1 MRIFGTVKTVP
12 YGGAVISKMGDR
24 KGRPYGNRDDIHKK
38 ENGSPRLLRRLAMTD
53 QCHSERS
60 EESVSS
66 TKPVGDYP
74 SSTIFD
80 GPPSSSEEVTVLRKN
95 ENRRPAKAADL

>member
-1 MRIFGTVKTVP
+1 M
-12 YGGAVISKMGDR
+12 
-24 KGRPYGNRDDIHKK
+24 
-38 ENGSPRLLRRLAMTD
+38 PRLLQRLAMTD

-80 GPPSSSEEVTVLRKN
+80 GPLPPLR
-95 ENRRPAKAADL
+95 R